1 VQNQTSPLILSFGV
15 SDPVGA
21 IGIQADLATFSAL
34 GCHGLSVSTAL
45 LIGDTARVE
54 DVQELEPDWV
64 SDQARVLL
72 EDMAVDAIKI
82 GALGGI
88 EHVTA
93 IAEIVSDYPDVP
105 LILDPFISALPD
117 QGLDSEDMLMALRQL
132 LIPQTT
138 VLLLSPDE
146 LGRLAETWRDASPE
160 DTVQADVDYL
170 LELGC
175 EYVLLTGTPAG
186 EGAQAGERANTL
198 FGADGVIRHDPWLHL
213 PGSFTGAGGTLS
225 AAVTALLANPSAI
238 PADGAGAS
246 GDAEGDE
253 GEDDSEDSDVAVAV
267 GAAQD
272 YAAGTLAHAQRF
284 GMGRLV
290 PNRFYRLL
298 PVQAQ

>member
-15 SDPVGA
+15 YDPVGA
-21 IGIQADLATFSAL
+21 IGIQADLATYSAL
-34 GCHGLSVSTAL
+34 ACHGLSVSTAL

-54 DVQELEPDWV
+54 DIQEIEPDWV

-72 EDMAVDAIKI
+72 EDMAIDAIKI

-105 LILDPFISALPD
+105 LILDPFITSLPE
-117 QGLDSEDMLMALRQL
+117 QGLDSEDILIALRQL

-138 VLLLSPDE
+138 VLMLSQVE
-146 LGRLAETWRDASPE
+146 LERLAETWRDANHE

-175 EYVLLTGTPAG
+175 EYVLLTGTPQVL
-186 EGAQAGERANTL
+186 GADSGQRANTL
-198 FGADGVIRHDPWLHL
+198 FGADGIIRHDPWQHL
-213 PGSFTGAGGTLS
+213 PGSFTGAGSTLS
-225 AAVTALLANPSAI
+225 AAITALMARDDAVV
-238 PADGAGAS
+238 GA
-246 GDAEGDE
+246 
-253 GEDDSEDSDVAVAV
+253 VIQ
-267 GAAQD
+267 AAQD
-272 YAAGTLAHAQRF
+272 YTAGALAHAQRF

-290 PNRFYRLL
+290 PNRFFRLH
-298 PVQAQ
+298 PPQRQ

>member
-45 LIGDTARVE
+45 LISDTARVE
-54 DVQELEPDWV
+54 DVQEIEPDWV

-146 LGRLAETWRDASPE
+146 LERLAETWRDSSDA
-160 DTVQADVDYL
+160 DTLQADVDYL

-175 EYVLLTGTPAG
+175 EYVLLTGTQADA
-186 EGAQAGERANTL
+186 AQSSGERANTL

-213 PGSFTGAGGTLS
+213 PGRFAGAGGTLS
-225 AAVTALLANPSAI
+225 AAICALLANP
-238 PADGAGAS
+238 PADAS
-246 GDAEGDE
+246 V
-253 GEDDSEDSDVAVAV
+253 DDDIAAAVK
-267 GAAQD
+267 AAQD

-298 PVQAQ
+298 PVQKQ